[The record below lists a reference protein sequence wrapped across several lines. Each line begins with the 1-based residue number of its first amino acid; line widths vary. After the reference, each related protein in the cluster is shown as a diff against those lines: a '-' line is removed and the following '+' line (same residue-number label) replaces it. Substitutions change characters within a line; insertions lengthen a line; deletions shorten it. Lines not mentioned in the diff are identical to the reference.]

1 MIASNRWTELLT
13 CSNCGMSGSARLSR
27 LEKRA
32 HDFSMEAIPAAFK
45 IVRLEFGETFYC
57 RACNCPADTKQ
68 PALFAGS
75 VAIQTIGKS
84 STKYAVVAGF
94 HAVTSGRIR
103 LCVPKT

>member
-45 IVRLEFGETFYC
+45 IVRLEFGETFC

-84 STKYAVVAGF
+84 STK
-94 HAVTSGRIR
+94 
-103 LCVPKT
+103 